1 MFNPN
6 SKTDKGNYA
15 LITDT
20 IQDIL
25 QHAFKFNIGI
35 ALTSHH
41 WTLASTGG
49 HIRDNVPFRIS
60 HHIKIGQMSLITD
73 YHDTDELK
81 RLTTPPLTKGETL
94 IKVANGDLQRVRIP
108 YVERKDLEQVGTVLC
123 KGSCVST
130 TCPDGQTLDSN
141 TCQCTCSGGL
151 TVCGGTCTDLNTT
164 SNCGSCGNT
173 CSGRCLQ
180 PM

>member
-49 HIRDNVPFRIS
+49 HMRDNVRFRIS
-60 HHIKIGQMSLITD
+60 HHTEIGQMSLITD
-73 YHDTDELK
+73 YHDTAELK

-130 TCPDGQTLDSN
+130 TCPDVSMLANRRGRAKLQ
-141 TCQCTCSGGL
+141 
-151 TVCGGTCTDLNTT
+151 
-164 SNCGSCGNT
+164 SCGESLT
-173 CSGRCLQ
+173 PRVLCRPACCRYQSDHHL
-180 PM
+180 P